1 MYFFTSSYTG
11 TPPWDIDHPQKEF
24 VGLVRRGEITG
35 SVLDTGCGTGEHA
48 LFFASE
54 GHEAWGIDSAPL
66 AIQKAQEKA
75 ARRGLPVHFQVLDAL
90 ELSRL
95 TRKFDTAT
103 GSGLFPTL
111 SNEDRPVFV
120 ENLAAVLSTG
130 GKYFMLCFSDRE
142 LFGYGPRRIS
152 EREIRD
158 SFRDGWA
165 INYIR
170 AATFES
176 RTRPEGPHAW
186 LSSISKV

>member
-1 MYFFTSSYTG
+1 
-11 TPPWDIDHPQKEF
+11 
-24 VGLVRRGEITG
+24 
-35 SVLDTGCGTGEHA
+35 
-48 LFFASE
+48 
-54 GHEAWGIDSAPL
+54 
-66 AIQKAQEKA
+66 
-75 ARRGLPVHFQVLDAL
+75 VHFQVLDAL

-103 GSGLFPTL
+103 DSGLFPTL

-120 ENLAAVLSTG
+120 ENLAAVLSPG
-130 GKYFMLCFSDRE
+130 GKCFMLCFSDRE
-142 LFGYGPRRIS
+142 PPGYGPRRIS

-176 RTRPEGPHAW
+176 RTRPEGPHSW
-186 LSSISKV
+186 LSSISSVGLRDQE